1 MSKKIDLYSF
11 IHKAQ
16 RVHLFTLAIKIGR
29 ADFSDEI
36 EAHSIEQEL
45 RDMIARLKAHSI
57 HEDTLIHPLFRE
69 LGDQI
74 AVIDEEHDDLG
85 KELLKLEHILDSK
98 QWDLLYP
105 ELNRFISAYLAHQ
118 DEEETM
124 QEQILW
130 KHFDNAR
137 LGTVMTAFQASRTP
151 AQKMD
156 DLKFIIPGLSLS
168 ELTALFQGIK
178 ASAPAPAFE
187 TACQIAEMHLEPGRW
202 TALHK
207 AISASST

>member
-1 MSKKIDLYSF
+1 MSKKIDLYTF

-16 RVHLFTLAIKIGR
+16 RVHLFTLAIKIGC
-29 ADFSDEI
+29 ADLSDET
-36 EAHSIEQEL
+36 EMRSIELEL
-45 RDMIARLKAHSI
+45 RDLIARLKAHSI

-74 AVIDEEHDDLG
+74 AVIDEEHDNLG
-85 KELLKLEHILDSK
+85 LELRKLEDILDHK
-98 QWDLLYP
+98 QWNLLYP
-105 ELNRFISAYLAHQ
+105 ELNRFISSYLAHQ

-137 LGTVMTAFQASRTP
+137 LGTVMTAFQASRSP

-156 DLKFIIPGLSLS
+156 DLKFLIPGLNVA
-168 ELTALFQGIK
+168 ELTAIFQGIK
-178 ASAPAPAFE
+178 AAAPAPAFE
-187 TACQIAEMHLEPGRW
+187 AACQIAQMHLEPSKW
-202 TALHK
+202 AALQR
-207 AISASST
+207 AIGQ